1 MSKVQC
7 TLALQIIN
15 DHFGDISEQVVAYL
29 LQNGQ
34 RSLKD
39 ICDNV
44 KISKDEV
51 KKVLV
56 ILIQHNLVSFNKYK
70 NKFTEYHTEL
80 HNIIRRRSFQR
91 YIYIAK
97 LKHGDI
103 GELIIEKLLLNGCDT
118 LSKVAKRVTE
128 RLEVDDPEEQRPDQS
143 VVIKK
148 CSDLISAHYLMRY
161 KCLQYPKEGKKETKD
176 INPNDVFLF
185 PQGVGKKR
193 KAQTKTDEP
202 MSKKR
207 KIDSEKDEEAGENE
221 QYEDDGVYWYVN
233 FERLDQDFN
242 DQQMVF
248 IISYLK
254 ILLCSRCY
262 NNQISINCV
271 TITSYLIT
279 RAVVERIDQSASKI
293 VATLLK
299 MTELERNILSK
310 NTRSISIFD
319 LIKKLPSTPRLD
331 QQEVYQYLSL
341 LSDEKTGGFVSKT
354 DEAAGGMYSVNIQT
368 SLEMICESVCSTIVM
383 ERFGSK
389 ACRVFRLLIQKRLL
403 EQKQIGEL
411 AMIPFKDVKELLYKL
426 FEESFLTIQ
435 EVSKTKDY
443 APSRS
448 FYLFGVDMPQVSRL
462 LLNRSYQ
469 AMGNLMLRRKFEME
483 ENKRLLEKDEKI
495 EGILAALSTSN
506 EQTEQV
512 IQELEELITPT
523 EKEQLA
529 KLKLDLAR
537 TR

>member
-1 MSKVQC
+1 KHILFMSKVQC

-70 NKFTEYHTEL
+70 NKFTEYQTEL

-161 KCLQYPKEGKKETKD
+161 KCLQYPKEGKKEAKD
-176 INPNDVFLF
+176 INPNDIFLF

-207 KIDSEKDEEAGENE
+207 KIDSEKDEAVENE

-242 DQQMVF
+242 DQ
-248 IISYLK
+248 
-254 ILLCSRCY
+254 
-262 NNQISINCV
+262 
-271 TITSYLIT
+271 LIT

-469 AMGNLMLRRKFEME
+469 AMGNLMLRRKFEIE

-537 TR
+537 LEQGEIQLAETICVLQSYVRFH